1 MKIEGCD
8 FPDALLYD
16 VESNVWAK
24 LEGGV
29 ARIGIN
35 TILSWLSGGFTS
47 VTFKPNATIA
57 RGKVLGAVDG
67 PRHFDVVRSPLTGE
81 LEEFNQGLKA
91 EPRVLNSDPYGAGWF
106 AKIRPLQVAKEIRF
120 LKDASEAREGL
131 VRKLKDLRVHCFAEF
146 PDFEMFEI
154 GVECSAVLV
163 KLNELLANARIGTV
177 IHIVSDDPS
186 AEVEMV
192 RWSDQTGN
200 AVPETR
206 LESGLYHFIVKK
218 AKE

>member
-1 MKIEGCD
+1 MKIDGCE
-8 FPDALLYD
+8 FPDELLYD
-16 VESNVWAK
+16 VESSVWAK
-24 LEGGV
+24 LEEGV
-29 ARIGIN
+29 AKIGIN
-35 TILSWLSGGFTS
+35 AILSWLSGGFTS

-57 RGKVLGAVDG
+57 RGRILGAVDG

-81 LEEFNQGLKA
+81 LEEFNQALIA

-106 AKIRPLQVAKEIRF
+106 AKIKPLHIDNETQF
-120 LKDASEAREGL
+120 LKNASEAREGL

-163 KLNELLANARIGTV
+163 KLNELLENARIGTV
-177 IHIVSDDPS
+177 IHIVSDDPT
-186 AEVEMV
+186 ADVEMV

-206 LESGLYHFIVKK
+206 LESGVYHFIVKK
-218 AKE
+218 TK

>member
-1 MKIEGCD
+1 MKIEGCE

-57 RGKVLGAVDG
+57 RGKILGAVDG
-67 PRHFDVVRSPLTGE
+67 LRHFDVVRSPLSGE
-81 LEEFNQGLKA
+81 LEEFNQALIA
-91 EPRVLNSDPYGAGWF
+91 EPRVLNRDPYGAGWF
-106 AKIRPLQVAKEIRF
+106 AKVKPLHVDKEIRF
-120 LKDASEAREGL
+120 LENASEAQEGL

-163 KLNELLANARIGTV
+163 KLNELLENARIGTV
-177 IHIVSDDPS
+177 VHIVSDDPS

-206 LESGLYHFIVKK
+206 LESGVYHFIVKK
-218 AKE
+218 TK